1 MKTHAIIPVF
11 IPHAGC
17 PHDCVFCDQKAIT
30 ARMEPPSPADAE
42 DLILRH
48 LDYIKK
54 RPSITNVEIAF
65 YGGSFTGIPMEEQ
78 SAYLQIASE
87 FKKKGLVQKIHLS
100 TRPDYIDEAILTN
113 LKKYGVDIIELGVQS
128 FDPQVLRLSARGH
141 DPEAVR
147 RAAELIHAC
156 GFTLGIQLMIG
167 LPGDTYEKC
176 MESVKQ
182 AIAMKPQIARIYPT
196 VVLKD
201 TALFSMAQAG
211 TYTPLTEQEALRTA
225 KDMYRSL
232 TRAGIQVIR
241 VGLKSTD
248 LIRSED
254 GAVGAGS
261 YHPAFRQLVEAEIAR
276 EDLEEQLKNN
286 AIAGVA
292 GGDGT
297 SGSGE
302 RKRRVCFAAHPDS
315 FSNLIG
321 NRRSNR
327 LYFEKKYPQ
336 LSIRFAADPGLNRG
350 EYIVRTDEKR
360 PR

>member
-176 MESVKQ
+176 MEILENK
-182 AIAMKPQIARIYPT
+182 
-196 VVLKD
+196 
-201 TALFSMAQAG
+201 
-211 TYTPLTEQEALRTA
+211 
-225 KDMYRSL
+225 
-232 TRAGIQVIR
+232 
-241 VGLKSTD
+241 GL
-248 LIRSED
+248 L
-254 GAVGAGS
+254 
-261 YHPAFRQLVEAEIAR
+261 
-276 EDLEEQLKNN
+276 
-286 AIAGVA
+286 
-292 GGDGT
+292 
-297 SGSGE
+297 
-302 RKRRVCFAAHPDS
+302 
-315 FSNLIG
+315 
-321 NRRSNR
+321 
-327 LYFEKKYPQ
+327 
-336 LSIRFAADPGLNRG
+336 
-350 EYIVRTDEKR
+350 
-360 PR
+360 